1 MTKIIEIPGYKTVNA
16 ILNKKRKSNLYQI
29 EHSFYGELEEV
40 SMNDLKLCAIKL
52 DTNTTNNNIIKYY
65 EWNNQILTPCF
76 HIKYNANSLFY
87 PEVISQQDR
96 DFLANCKRDKSLNYN
111 LSLNNLYYHRLKGTM
126 TDKNIADLMAEN
138 INFLIGKDSSIDI
151 IEEKQIKKMLSDNV
165 SYQQKTIE
173 NICSSFKIVDGQ
185 LFQSVRGPMFRNNY
199 SYSDSLTGLALYH
212 KEILNLNPQ
221 LLKSNFEKISKNYIT
236 KEKSGIRFNYM
247 DRDIYG
253 TKLKI
258 IFTVD
263 MVKNLLK
270 NDYENNPKHMND
282 SNVVFIFDMKP
293 FEIVNNNI
301 KGLLLFNLIFVEQ
314 LELFF
319 KENIDHR
326 KKNLN
331 IPNNWLFEKIINTY
345 SFGSEFD
352 KILTQVIDSDYELLY
367 VNKLI
372 HIIKENLNNLT
383 CLSSNYINE
392 YGKVIP
398 LPSDQH
404 IMKSI
409 ISKNQ
414 NFIDEINSVNNNEY
428 NVISRNNAFHANLD
442 TSMLFENTMATLNI

>member
-76 HIKYNANSLFY
+76 HIKHNTNSLFY

-185 LFQSVRGPMFRNNY
+185 LFQSVRGPMFRSNY

-221 LLKSNFEKISKNYIT
+221 LLKSNFETIAKDYYT
-236 KEKSGIRFNYM
+236 DRKEMYGINFKTHIPVNM
-247 DRDIYG
+247 VNNFIDNIYQ
-253 TKLKI
+253 
-258 IFTVD
+258 
-263 MVKNLLK
+263 
-270 NDYENNPKHMND
+270 NNPEKLND

-293 FEIVNNNI
+293 FEYINKNI
-301 KGLLLFNLIFVEQ
+301 NGLLLFNFIFGKQ
-314 LELFF
+314 LELLL
-319 KENIDHR
+319 KENID
-326 KKNLN
+326 LN
-331 IPNNWLFEKIINTY
+331 SRNQSMNITNDWMLQKLINTY
-345 SFGSEFD
+345 SFGEEFS
-352 KILTQVIDSDYELLY
+352 KILTKTINGCYDLSDVNQLID
-367 VNKLI
+367 
-372 HIIKENLNNLT
+372 IIKENMNDLNI
-383 CLSSNYINE
+383 SSNGYITKQ
-392 YGKVIP
+392 GKTIVFA
-398 LPSDQH
+398 SDLH

-414 NFIDEINSVNNNEY
+414 NFIDKINSVNNNEY